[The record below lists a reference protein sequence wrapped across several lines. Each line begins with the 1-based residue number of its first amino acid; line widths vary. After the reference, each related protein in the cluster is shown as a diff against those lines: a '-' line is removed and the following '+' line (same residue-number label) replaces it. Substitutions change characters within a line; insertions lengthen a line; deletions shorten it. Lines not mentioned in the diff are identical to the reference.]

1 MATSFAD
8 YKNDYIKNTIAA
20 QKEAAAK
27 ELEAAYQKN
36 LAALDAQQ
44 RQTQQQ
50 YDTSRNQAQ
59 AEYEQNV
66 KNYDE
71 YAAAGGI
78 NSGANAQARL
88 AFGNQRQSGL
98 SSLSQ
103 GEANALQTIAQNRTD
118 TTNAYNANAASLG
131 ADYGAKEYDA
141 LYKAWQDEVARDQ
154 ADRSYYY
161 QMAMN
166 EIQTGNTPSADTL
179 SRAGMDASTAAS
191 MAALYGAQL
200 SAKSSGGSSGG
211 RSRRSSGGSS
221 RRSSGGSGSGTTSG
235 TLSTASSG
243 SSGTSSSYNRYLAAM
258 QALQKSG
265 SFDRDKGNGT
275 AAQVAANRL
284 ASIVNKGNL
293 TQQEARN
300 ILSALGYL

>member
-8 YKNDYIKNTIAA
+8 YKNDYIKSTIAA
-20 QKEAAAK
+20 QRDAAAK

-36 LAALDAQQ
+36 LAALDRQQ
-44 RQTQQQ
+44 TETQQQ
-50 YDTSRNQAQ
+50 YDASRNQAQ

-141 LYKAWQDEVARDQ
+141 LYKAWQDEVAREQ
-154 ADRSYYY
+154 ADRTYYY

-166 EIQTGNTPSADTL
+166 EIQTGNTPTADTL
-179 SRAGMDASTAAS
+179 SRAGMDAGTAAS
-191 MAALYGAQL
+191 MAALYKAQL
-200 SAKSSGGSSGG
+200 SGSTGGG
-211 RSRRSSGGSS
+211 SSGGSS
-221 RRSSGGSGSGTTSG
+221 RRSSGGSSKSSGESSGEDSG
-235 TLSTASSG
+235 TLSTGGTG
-243 SSGTSSSYNRYLAAM
+243 SEGSTNYNRYLAAM
-258 QALQKSG
+258 QALKNAG

-275 AAQVAANRL
+275 AASVAANRL
-284 ASIVNKGNL
+284 ATAVNRGNL
-293 TQQEARN
+293 TQQEARD
-300 ILSALGYL
+300 ILAKLGYV

>member
-36 LAALDAQQ
+36 LAALDAQKS
-44 RQTQQQ
+44 QTQQQ

-59 AEYEQNV
+59 AAYEQDLR
-66 KNYDE
+66 NYDE
-71 YAAAGGI
+71 YAAASGL

-88 AFGNQRQSGL
+88 AYGNRRQGNL

-103 GEANALQTIAQNRTD
+103 READALQTIAQNRTN

-166 EIQTGNTPSADTL
+166 EIQTGNTPSASVL
-179 SRAGMDASTAAS
+179 EKAGMDAGTAAS

-211 RSRRSSGGSS
+211 SS
-221 RRSSGGSGSGTTSG
+221 RRSSGRSSSGSGTTSG

>member
-36 LAALDAQQ
+36 LAALDTQQ

-50 YDTSRNQAQ
+50 YDASRNQAQ
-59 AEYEQNV
+59 AAYEQNV

-88 AFGNQRQSGL
+88 AYGNQRQGNL

-103 GEANALQTIAQNRTD
+103 GEADALQTIAQNRTN

-166 EIQTGNTPSADTL
+166 EIQTGNTPSASVL
-179 SRAGMDASTAAS
+179 EKAGMDAGTAAS

-211 RSRRSSGGSS
+211 SS
-221 RRSSGGSGSGTTSG
+221 RRSSGSSGSGTTSG

-265 SFDRDKGNGT
+265 SFDRDKGKGT

>member
-8 YKNDYIKNTIAA
+8 YKNEYIKNTMAA

-27 ELEAAYQKN
+27 ELETAYQKN

-44 RQTQQQ
+44 RQTKQQ
-50 YDTSRNQAQ
+50 YDESRNQAQ
-59 AEYEQNV
+59 AAYEQDLR
-66 KNYDE
+66 NYDE
-71 YAAAGGI
+71 YAAASGL

-88 AFGNQRQSGL
+88 AYGNKRQGNL

-103 GEANALQTIAQNRTD
+103 GEADALQTIAQNRTN
-118 TTNAYNANAASLG
+118 TTNAYSANAASLA

-166 EIQTGNTPSADTL
+166 EIQTGNTPSASVL
-179 SRAGMDASTAAS
+179 EKAGMDAGTAAS

-200 SAKSSGGSSGG
+200 SAKSSGT
-211 RSRRSSGGSS
+211 SSGGSS
-221 RRSSGGSGSGTTSG
+221 RRSSGGSSGSSGTDSSG
-235 TLSTASSG
+235 TLSTASG
-243 SSGTSSSYNRYLAAM
+243 GESSGTSSSYNRYLAAM